1 MFSVIIPYYKKRKYI
16 ERCLDSVLNQTFKNF
31 EIILIDDGS
40 NDDIALLI
48 DQKYPEV
55 NLIKQQNQGVSVARN
70 AGIAIA
76 KMSYVVFLDADD
88 AWNPLFLQFAHE
100 VIEKHKNLKI
110 IGAHYSRNRE
120 ILEKVYNYNDYIEVN
135 NYFQIAIK
143 NILFATGATI
153 INKSFF
159 DTNHGFNPILKR
171 GQDVDVWIRT
181 IESGGEVFYIKNTM
195 MYYSDEDPNQAS
207 GKIGKVENGFVGV
220 VNELYKP
227 IIEKNINSDFSKFIS
242 KFVYL
247 NLYPYYF
254 SPENHAKAQ
263 LSLKQNSHYYFF
275 LHLPYYLPL
284 HIGHRIVS
292 NRRSSKLMRLWLKF
306 FLRKIYNKSFLD

>member
-16 ERCLDSVLNQTFKNF
+16 ERCLDSVLNQTFKDF

-70 AGIAIA
+70 AGIAAATHDYIA
-76 KMSYVVFLDADD
+76 FLDADD
-88 AWNPLFLQFAHE
+88 SWHFQFLEYAAK
-100 VIEKHKNLKI
+100 VILNETNIKI
-110 IGAHYSRNRE
+110 IGAHYSTDKK
-120 ILEKVYNYNDYIEVN
+120 ILSNMYDNTHYFEVK
-135 NYFQIAIK
+135 NYFEDAIR
-143 NILFATGATI
+143 NTLFITSATI
-153 INKSFF
+153 LNKLFF
-159 DTNHGFNPILKR
+159 ESNEGFNPKLKR
-171 GQDVDVWIRT
+171 GQDIDVWIRA
-181 IESGGEVFYIKNTM
+181 IVSGGKAFYIKNTLL
-195 MYYSDEDPNQAS
+195 YYSQEDPNQATT
-207 GKIGKVENGFVGV
+207 KIGKVENGFVGV

-284 HIGHRIVS
+284 HIGHRILS
-292 NRRSSKLMRLWLKF
+292 NRLSSKLIRLWLKF